1 MAELTDEEVI
11 DAMQG
16 AGRRM
21 TYVVANILRM
31 THKHHNGTLGTAKV
45 LRRLKALEKRGEV
58 ERVRSDYAVQICWRL
73 THNALGQEPCAAVCA
88 RSPGP
93 EGYTSGT
100 TRKE

>member
-45 LRRLKALEKRGEV
+45 LRRLKALEKRGVV

-73 THNALGQEPCAAVCA
+73 THNAGGNATE
-88 RSPGP
+88 RS
-93 EGYTSGT
+93 EGRVDHNVGRMTP
-100 TRKE
+100 RKE

>member
-11 DAMQG
+11 DAMKG

-73 THNALGQEPCAAVCA
+73 THNAIGQRGAASGASDAPTGCA
-88 RSPGP
+88 SNGDT
-93 EGYTSGT
+93 E
-100 TRKE
+100 EE

>member
-16 AGRRM
+16 ASQRM

-31 THKHHNGTLGTAKV
+31 THKHHIGTLGTAKV
-45 LRRLKALEKRGEV
+45 LRRLKALEKRGVV

-73 THNALGQEPCAAVCA
+73 THNAAKTAHYDELLRG
-88 RSPGP
+88 
-93 EGYTSGT
+93 
-100 TRKE
+100 